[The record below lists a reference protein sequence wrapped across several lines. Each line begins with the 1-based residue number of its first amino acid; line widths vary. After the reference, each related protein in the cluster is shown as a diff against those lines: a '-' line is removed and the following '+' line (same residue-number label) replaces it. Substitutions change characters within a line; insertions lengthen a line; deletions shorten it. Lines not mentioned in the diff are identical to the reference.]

1 MAMFMTGPGK
11 CNDGTSNTL
20 TVTILDNVEGSKNPP
35 DTISVVSTDFR
46 FSTGGTLPLMTG
58 NYQVHDIIP
67 LTASASSCFT
77 RKMVARGT
85 DSLLVMLDFRH
96 AQSFAGYATIST
108 IGEGMPISSVIPSP
122 ILETLKDSEE
132 TLRTTLAELAQ
143 DKRKQKPNISER
155 KLAEYLADQMGYRGA
170 RNVEALVASRERIA
184 KSRQAVGLGK

>member
-1 MAMFMTGPGK
+1 MCPT
-11 CNDGTSNTL
+11 TL
-20 TVTILDNVEGSKNPP
+20 CQVVAHRGSRK
-35 DTISVVSTDFR
+35 R
-46 FSTGGTLPLMTG
+46 LPHET
-58 NYQVHDIIP
+58 
-67 LTASASSCFT
+67 
-77 RKMVARGT
+77 VARGT
-85 DSLLVMLDFRH
+85 NPLLVTLDFRH
-96 AQSFAGYATIST
+96 AQIFTGYDMIKS

-184 KSRQAVGLGK
+184 KSRLAVGLSK

>member
-1 MAMFMTGPGK
+1 MIK
-11 CNDGTSNTL
+11 
-20 TVTILDNVEGSKNPP
+20 
-35 DTISVVSTDFR
+35 
-46 FSTGGTLPLMTG
+46 
-58 NYQVHDIIP
+58 
-67 LTASASSCFT
+67 
-77 RKMVARGT
+77 
-85 DSLLVMLDFRH
+85 
-96 AQSFAGYATIST
+96 T